1 MGESVNTLR
10 HIKVFDAEEF
20 SGKRVDVIGAGAT
33 GSRIA
38 LALAKLG
45 ITNIHVWDFDKI
57 ESHNIANQAYGLKD
71 IGKPKVRAL
80 EELIY
85 DQTGIRI
92 EPHEEAATKD
102 SDLGSYVFLLTDTM
116 ASRKEIWN
124 GALKYKAH
132 IDLVVETRMGISEGR
147 VYSVVPSEPS
157 EVKFYE
163 NTFCDDD
170 EAEESMCGART
181 VVGSTAELVSGYAV
195 WAFLRFYKHQ
205 IERDV
210 DRPEVEM
217 LFFANPAMTMTSSP
231 KPVLV

>member
-1 MGESVNTLR
+1 MSDTVDTLR

-20 SGKRVDVIGAGAT
+20 ASKRVDVIGAGAT

-45 ITNIHVWDFDKI
+45 ITNLHVWDFDKI

-71 IGKPKVRAL
+71 VGKPKVRAL
-80 EELIY
+80 EELIHE
-85 DQTGIRI
+85 QTGISI
-92 EPHEEAATKD
+92 APHEQAATKE
-102 SDLGSYVFLLTDTM
+102 SALGAYVFLLTDTM
-116 ASRKEIWN
+116 ASRKEIWK

-132 IDLVVETRMGISEGR
+132 VELVVETRMGISEGR
-147 VYSVVPSEPS
+147 VYSVVPSEPA
-157 EVKFYE
+157 EVSFYE
-163 NTFCDDD
+163 KTFCDDD

-195 WAFLRFYKHQ
+195 WAFLRYYKYNL
-205 IERDV
+205 ERKEE
-210 DRPEVEM
+210 RPEVEM
-217 LFFANPAMTMTSSP
+217 LFFASPAMTMTNSP